1 VFILRSVVGKLWMT
15 IIGLVAVV
23 IIMLGSFLI
32 PYIENY
38 FSETKDQTNSLYKL
52 AKHIADEA
60 GKGNTDAAFDRTA
73 NELVSYQQAH
83 MILLSKNL
91 DERQYP
97 QTSDQPPLYRAVD
110 FFSQAD
116 LGKVFAG
123 ASLDNSAN
131 TGNKTAVSP
140 HAEYLAVA
148 VPIMTSTTA
157 HDSKG
162 AVILYQPLL
171 THNET
176 SSYVIRLFVYVG
188 IIGFSLT
195 TVFALFLFYRITQPL
210 LRLKKAAGLISM
222 GEYGIRVPIVSTD
235 EIGDLAKTFNKMVE
249 ELQETIKAHSQE
261 KEHLASVL
269 RSMTDAVITF
279 DAEGCVMLTNPQGG
293 KIIREW
299 GDIGNWDEP
308 SGSEE
313 GSAEMM
319 ELPSSSVPEPLQPL
333 FAEVVGNAKE
343 ITGKIHVRSDV
354 WSVVMTPLY
363 EREGVRGAVAV
374 LRNVTEEFRLDKLRT
389 DFVANVSH
397 ELRTPLSMLQ
407 GYSEALIDDIAG
419 TPEERK
425 ELAQVIYDESLR
437 MSRLV
442 RDLLDLA
449 RMESGHMEMHFRE
462 IDILSLLRRMQR
474 KFTVLAKD
482 RGITLELTVSDE
494 PLILRSADEDRLE
507 QVMTNLLD
515 NAIRHTPPNA
525 SIVVKAYETKPDGQT
540 GIAVEIADEG
550 AGIPAEDLPY
560 IFERFYKADKARTR
574 GMSGGT
580 GLGLA
585 IVMNIIDAHKGTV
598 RVKSS
603 IGLGTTFT
611 IFLPQINRSSL

>member
-1 VFILRSVVGKLWMT
+1 MT

-23 IIMLGSFLI
+23 IIILGSFLI
-32 PYIENY
+32 PYVEKY
-38 FSETKDQTNSLYKL
+38 FSETKDQANALYKL
-52 AKHIADEA
+52 AGHIAAEAVNNSKDESF
-60 GKGNTDAAFDRTA
+60 NRTVD
-73 NELVSYQQAH
+73 ELVGYEQVH
-83 MILLSKNL
+83 MILLSRTFG
-91 DERQYP
+91 ESHYP
-97 QTSDQPPLYRAVD
+97 RNGGQPTLYRAID
-110 FFSQAD
+110 FFSTSD
-116 LGKVFAG
+116 LERVFAG
-123 ASLDNSAN
+123 SSIDNSAN
-131 TGNKTAVSP
+131 TNNKSAVSP
-140 HAEYLAVA
+140 HDEYMAVA
-148 VPIMTSTTA
+148 VPIKSA
-157 HDSKG
+157 ESLESQG

-171 THNET
+171 SRNET

-210 LRLKKAAGLISM
+210 LRLKKAAGLISL

-279 DAEGCVMLTNPQGG
+279 DAEGCVMLTNPQGS

-299 GDIGNWDEP
+299 SNLSDWDEP
-308 SGSEE
+308 E
-313 GSAEMM
+313 GDGDA
-319 ELPSSSVPEPLQPL
+319 LDVPVSSVPEPLQPL
-333 FAEVVGNAKE
+333 FDEVVSHAKE
-343 ITGKIHVRSDV
+343 ISGKIHVQSDV

-363 EREGVRGAVAV
+363 ERDAVRGAVAV

-449 RMESGHMEMHFRE
+449 RMESGHLEMQFRQ
-462 IDILSLLRRMQR
+462 IDIRSLLKRMQR
-474 KFTVLAKD
+474 KFSVLAKD
-482 RGITLELTVSDE
+482 RDIALELILPDE
-494 PLILRSADEDRLE
+494 PLVLPSADEDRLE

-515 NAIRHTPPNA
+515 NAFRHTP
-525 SIVVKAYETKPDGQT
+525 SGVGIEIRAYETKLDGQA
-540 GIAVEIADEG
+540 GVAVEIADEG
-550 AGIPAEDLPY
+550 AGIPAEDVPY

-585 IVMNIIDAHKGTV
+585 IVKNIVDAHKGTV

-611 IFLPQINRSSL
+611 IFLPHTDRSAG